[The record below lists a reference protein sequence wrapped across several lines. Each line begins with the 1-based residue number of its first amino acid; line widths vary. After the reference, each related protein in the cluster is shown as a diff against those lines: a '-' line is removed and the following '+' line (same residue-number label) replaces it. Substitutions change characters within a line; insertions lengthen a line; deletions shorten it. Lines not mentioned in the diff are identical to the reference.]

1 MKKVFAILL
10 SLVLAL
16 SLSVS
21 AFASEAGPTDSADY
35 STVVKPIFD
44 NILKQLSVS
53 NIVSL
58 LAAVMLGD
66 LGEVG
71 FCHFDIVAKHAIIAN
86 FQGINT
92 GGLALGSLHLSKK

>member
-1 MKKVFAILL
+1 MKKLFAIVL

-21 AFASEAGPTDSADY
+21 AFASDAGATPNADY
-35 STVVKPIFD
+35 NTVVKPIFD

-58 LAAVMLGD
+58 LAAVIGA
-66 LGEVG
+66 G
-71 FCHFDIVAKHAIIAN
+71 IVFVFLWWAIRK
-86 FQGINT
+86 GIKILMSAIRK
-92 GGLALGSLHLSKK
+92 GRVSS

>member
-1 MKKVFAILL
+1 MKKVFAIVL

-58 LAAVMLGD
+58 LAAVIGA
-66 LGEVG
+66 G
-71 FCHFDIVAKHAIIAN
+71 IVFVFLWWAIRK
-86 FQGINT
+86 GIKILMSAIRK
-92 GGLALGSLHLSKK
+92 GRVSS